1 MDALERNDRPVI
13 FGHEVLSLLAA
24 RGGRLAEAELRAE
37 TVRVFGPDAV
47 FGNCHGDAF
56 GFDGLLVFLES
67 VGKLSRS
74 GDVVALGRVPACSGH

>member
-24 RGGRLAEAELRAE
+24 RGGRMPEAELRAE

-67 VGKLSRS
+67 AGKLSRS
-74 GDVVALGRVPACSGH
+74 EGTVALGRVPSCSGH